1 MLKRLLILFISAQ
14 ALLPA
19 ALLRAQAQPQTP
31 SRTSLEAK
39 LALENSLEK
48 RVRMVLAE
56 ALGTEDIIV
65 IISAELQEQD
75 KKAKEILPGIPRQE
89 TMGEPSL
96 SSSLTMVKKI
106 TASLILDRSVSED
119 DTQLARKLAGGLLGL
134 PADRQD
140 LITVEKMD
148 FRKAKPLTLT
158 DLFLPPNLWSLVWVV
173 VVAVLSVFTVMA
185 FLSPLSKSARA
196 FVEAFNAHTAA
207 VAASSGERAER
218 RDDTER
224 AKETAET
231 AKEAQA
237 VQAADGR
244 KPPFWFL
251 TAGHVPSLAFIMKQR
266 STEDLTILLSYAP
279 AEAATKLAEL
289 LYPKSAEALAQ
300 LPKVTL
306 LPEARVRAL
315 EAEVQSALDYV
326 VGGEEKTLSILSSLD
341 EAVQEKALAA
351 FSRLD
356 PLMGR
361 KLVASVV
368 RLANIQDLEPAH
380 AQALARRLPARVL
393 AAALKNSPYAA
404 AFMAKLA
411 GGMQDRLKQE
421 LDLTRDLPAEAYKAD
436 RARVVDTMRQMLKE
450 GLISLK
456 PGGAPR
462 PAAAAVPGA
471 KPAPARPAGA
481 APAPAAKPAA
491 VPPPAAK
498 PPAGAVKK

>member
-1 MLKRLLILFISAQ
+1 MIKRTLLILSITAL

-19 ALLRAQAQPQTP
+19 APLYAQAQAP

-75 KKAKEILPGIPRQE
+75 KKAKEILPGIPQQE
-89 TMGEPSL
+89 KMGEASL

-106 TASLILDRSVSED
+106 TASLILDRSVSEA

-148 FRKAKPLTLT
+148 FRKAKPLTLA

-207 VAASSGERAER
+207 VTASSGDRAER
-218 RDDTER
+218 RDETE
-224 AKETAET
+224 KEQQTAE
-231 AKEAQA
+231 ASREVQA
-237 VQAADGR
+237 AQAADGR

-266 STEDLTILLSYAP
+266 PTEDLTILLSYAP
-279 AEAATKLAEL
+279 GEAAAKLAEA

-326 VGGEEKTLSILSSLD
+326 VGGEDKALNILSSLD
-341 EAVQEKALAA
+341 EAVQEKALSA

-356 PLMGR
+356 PVMGR
-361 KLVASVV
+361 KLVSSVV
-368 RLANIQDLEPAH
+368 RLANLQDLEPAH

-436 RARVVDTMRQMLKE
+436 RARLVDTMRQMLKE

-471 KPAPARPAGA
+471 RPAAARPAGPAPAPGVKPAPAAHPPG
-481 APAPAAKPAA
+481 A
-491 VPPPAAK
+491 VPPAAAAK
-498 PPAGAVKK
+498 K